1 MFGWLSGGGVG
12 GSSALRVAA
21 RDFETT
27 FLTPLLPFVEFTWF
41 ALLRRLDARVLF
53 MRTEPPMRSAG
64 LQVVGE
70 RGVPRGARWFVAKL
84 IATNEARTTFDDHSP
99 TRRRQGR
106 DDDVDGVSR
115 MYVGCVPWR
124 TARKRT
130 DANTGREDN
139 RKSNNSVDLHKNL
152 PGHAPANV

>member
-1 MFGWLSGGGVG
+1 MEGAAAL

-41 ALLRRLDARVLF
+41 ALLRRLDAGVLF

-70 RGVPRGARWFVAKL
+70 RGVPRGARWFVATL
-84 IATNEARTTFDDHSP
+84 IAANLHYGGKNATTTS
-99 TRRRQGR
+99 
-106 DDDVDGVSR
+106 
-115 MYVGCVPWR
+115 
-124 TARKRT
+124 
-130 DANTGREDN
+130 TGN
-139 RKSNNSVDLHKNL
+139 RVCM
-152 PGHAPANV
+152 